1 IALGRRSVTHVILG
15 TPNGAGLG
23 GGRGAGGGLAASKI
37 QKEIMRVGG
46 KGLKLLESL
55 KAGRRLPEA
64 QFSKITL
71 AAKWQKSVY
80 GMFAKEVPSG
90 NPPETSD
97 AGASK
102 ATA

>member
-1 IALGRRSVTHVILG
+1 MRSVSERCIALQDHSTDMGFRRV
-15 TPNGAGLG
+15 
-23 GGRGAGGGLAASKI
+23 
-37 QKEIMRVGG
+37 
-46 KGLKLLESL
+46 LESL

-64 QFSKITL
+64 QFSNITL
-71 AAKWQKSVY
+71 AAKGQKSVY

-102 ATA
+102 LRRDGTA